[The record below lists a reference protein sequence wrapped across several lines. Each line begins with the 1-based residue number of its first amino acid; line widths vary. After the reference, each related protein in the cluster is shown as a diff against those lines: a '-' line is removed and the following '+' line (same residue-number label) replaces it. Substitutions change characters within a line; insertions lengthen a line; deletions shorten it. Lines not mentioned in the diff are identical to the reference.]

1 MDGEL
6 LARFDA
12 QAVEGH
18 VIKALREQLVL
29 CLTEGFHLTALLV
42 DVARIAQG
50 DVDLFADGGR
60 KPDVTRVDF
69 GQIIIEDAGAAEEVG
84 RADAAGC
91 GLLTVFIRYFGGYP
105 EGVSYS
111 ILIMNCCVW
120 LIDMVGKPGRYGV
133 TKEMKAAAKAAKKA
147 GKEG

>member
-1 MDGEL
+1 MGGEL

-29 CLTEGFHLTALLV
+29 RLTEGFHLTALLI

-69 GQIIIEDAGAAEEVG
+69 GQIVIEDAGAAEEVG

-91 GLLTVFIRYFGGYP
+91 GLLTVFIRYFGAYA
-105 EGVSYS
+105 EGVSYA
-111 ILIMNCCVW
+111 ILIMNIAV
-120 LIDMVGKPGRYGV
+120 LLLDKIGVPKRFGYVKPG
-133 TKEMKAAAKAAKKA
+133 KEAAK
-147 GKEG
+147 

>member
-1 MDGEL
+1 MDLQCGGGSRRRARVFPLGQPDHQHGDVSGGDAGNAAGLAERARLMGGEL

-29 CLTEGFHLTALLV
+29 RLTEGFHLTALLI
-42 DVARIAQG
+42 DVARIAQE

-91 GLLTVFIRYFGGYP
+91 
-105 EGVSYS
+105 
-111 ILIMNCCVW
+111 
-120 LIDMVGKPGRYGV
+120 
-133 TKEMKAAAKAAKKA
+133 
-147 GKEG
+147 

>member
-1 MDGEL
+1 MGGEL

-29 CLTEGFHLTALLV
+29 RLTEGFHLTALLV

-91 GLLTVFIRYFGGYP
+91 GLLTVGEQALMYDASR
-105 EGVSYS
+105 S
-111 ILIMNCCVW
+111 IV
-120 LIDMVGKPGRYGV
+120 R
-133 TKEMKAAAKAAKKA
+133 
-147 GKEG
+147 